1 MKTIDFYLDFISP
14 FAYLASFRLPGIAR
28 QFGARIAYHAIDLT
42 AAKRAAG
49 NTGPANR
56 EIPPKIRYLM
66 ADLRRWAK
74 RYGVPLVPPSGF
86 DSATANRGL
95 LWARGKGREEAYVR
109 AVYDAIWG
117 RGANPADLRVLRS
130 AVEAAGLPGDEFEK
144 AVDSGELKAAYEE
157 VNRQAQA
164 RGVFGV
170 PIYIVDDE
178 MFWGN
183 DRLDFLEEY
192 LREKSR

>member
-14 FAYLASFRLPGIAR
+14 FAYLASFRLPAIAR
-28 QFGARIAYHAIDLT
+28 NAGASIAYHAIDLT

-66 ADLRRWAK
+66 TDLRRWAK

-86 DSATANRGL
+86 DSNAANRGL
-95 LWARGKGREEAYVR
+95 LWARDEGREDAYVR
-109 AVYDAIWG
+109 AVFDAIWG
-117 RGANPADLRVLRS
+117 RGGNPADLGVLRS
-130 AVEAAGLPGDEFEK
+130 AIEAAGLSGDAFER
-144 AVDSGELKAAYEE
+144 AVHSGELDARYQEE
-157 VNRQAQA
+157 NRQAQA
-164 RGVFGV
+164 QGVFGV
-170 PIYIVDDE
+170 PIFLVGDE

-183 DRLDFLEEY
+183 DRLDFLEEF
-192 LREKSR
+192 LRDPSR

>member
-14 FAYLASFRLPGIAR
+14 FAYLASFRLPTIAR
-28 QFGARIAYHAIDLT
+28 SCGASIAYHAIDLT

-86 DSATANRGL
+86 DSAAANRGL
-95 LWARGKGREEAYVR
+95 LWARKKGREEPYVR

-117 RGANPADLRVLRS
+117 RGGNPADLGVLRS
-130 AVEAAGLPGDEFEK
+130 AVEAAGLPGDEFE
-144 AVDSGELKAAYEE
+144 AALNSDELDASYQEL
-157 VNRQAQA
+157 NRQAQA

-170 PIYIVDDE
+170 PIFIVDDE

-192 LREKSR
+192 LREHSR

>member
-1 MKTIDFYLDFISP
+1 LKTIDFYLDFISP
-14 FAYLASFRLPGIAR
+14 FAYLASFRVPGLAR
-28 QFGARIAYHAIDLT
+28 EYGARIAYHAIDLT

-66 ADLRRWAK
+66 ADLQRWAK

-86 DSATANRGL
+86 DSASANRGL
-95 LWARGKGREEAYVR
+95 LWAREKGREEAYVR

-117 RGANPADLRVLRS
+117 SGGNPADLRLLRS
-130 AVEAAGLPGDEFEK
+130 AVEKAGLPGDEFEA
-144 AVDSGELKAAYEE
+144 AVGSEELSAPYQD
-157 VNRQAQA
+157 VNGQAQA

-170 PIYIVDDE
+170 PIFVVDDQ

-192 LREKSR
+192 LREQSR

>member
-1 MKTIDFYLDFISP
+1 LKTIDFYLDFISP
-14 FAYLASFRLPGIAR
+14 FAYLASFRLPELAR
-28 QFGARIAYHAIDLT
+28 KYGASIAYHAIDLT

-56 EIPPKIRYLM
+56 EIPPKIKYLM

-74 RYGVPLVPPSGF
+74 RYGVPLAPPSGF
-86 DSATANRGL
+86 DSNLANRGL
-95 LWARGKGREEAYVR
+95 LWAREKGREEAYVR

-117 RGANPADLRVLRS
+117 RGGDPADLRVLRS

-144 AVDSGELKAAYEE
+144 AVNSGELKASYEE

-192 LREKSR
+192 VRERSR